1 MTQKTVL
8 TLLLFLATAFSSFAQ
23 NIVISGT
30 VHLERDDTAVALANV
45 IIQDMDGN
53 KVLGYGVTGEDGR
66 FRISLTTENRMLQL
80 VVTGFNIERKTIKI
94 ENKSQDISLSVE
106 YKEMALKESRIK
118 TNPIKSDGDT
128 TSYYVSM
135 FADSL
140 DRSIGDVL
148 RKMPAMSVDKNG
160 AIRYQGVPIDYFYVE
175 GMDLMG
181 NRYGIATNN
190 IRAQDIAVVE
200 VYENHQPIK
209 ILQNARA
216 GLEGSGKV
224 AVNLKLKQKAKG
236 AFIGSVEAGAGYSPL
251 MFEGEFVG
259 MFFTEKFQTLSSMKT
274 NNSGKDITSE
284 LEEQFDGL
292 KWMYPIPGV
301 YSPEIPDINQE
312 RFMDN
317 ATFASSLN
325 NLFKIGDDKI
335 LSVNGVYFHDSQAYK
350 DASTTR
356 YYLPSSNPIEIK
368 ETTGKNCKTDN
379 AEVRLKYTD
388 NNSRHYLTAVL
399 SAGMEWNRS
408 NGEVLTDGALI
419 SQDFKM
425 LANKSISNHF
435 NYSVSAGRD
444 KWFGVKTEIGYND
457 LPAELTI
464 NPAIYPEIF
473 GYNQLTGVS
482 AVQSYSAQ
490 RFNASVLP
498 NISMT
503 IARRWLLRVEAGP
516 TYYSQHM
523 KSLLGLDGA
532 EFVEDR
538 FRNDNDYQRWDIKAG
553 AGLSYRR
560 NSFQMGLSTD
570 LCYSTLDLTDNVRN
584 QNDSKSGLFV
594 RPNFFLMCS
603 IASGLKLELLSYYN
617 EDFAAFE
624 NNYAGYIMTDYRRIS
639 SRDGVLAENKDHR
652 HSLTLKYSEPLSGF
666 FASGNVQYWGRWA
679 NIMYGTEFI
688 GNLSN
693 IQSYAIDNE
702 SNGYTFA
709 GKISKYFDAV
719 SSTLDLGV
727 GFNEYWMTVLR
738 QGVLINTDTRAP
750 SVNFVCISNI
760 GKKIKTKYDLTYSH
774 SETIYD
780 DSSRPSPIDAL
791 HQKLSVEYQIVPRII
806 FKLSGEHYFNSAVA
820 SGSRHIPFLDS
831 SILYRTNKCDIT
843 LEARNILNT
852 TDYSY
857 SLISEA
863 TEFESNYRL
872 RQMSIMLKVR
882 FNIH

>member
-1 MTQKTVL
+1 MFKKRAL
-8 TLLLFLATAFSSFAQ
+8 TLLLFLAAAFSSFAQ
-23 NIVISGT
+23 INVISGT
-30 VHLERDDTAVALANV
+30 VHFEEHDTAVALANV
-45 IIQDMDGN
+45 IIRDMDGN
-53 KVLGYGVTGEDGR
+53 KVLGYGTTGDDGR
-66 FRISLTTENRMLQL
+66 FSISLTAENKMLQL
-80 VVTGFNIERKTIKI
+80 VVTGFNIDRKTIKI
-94 ENKSQDISLSVE
+94 ENKTQDISLSVR
-106 YKEMALKESRIK
+106 YKEMTLKESRIK
-118 TNPIKSDGDT
+118 TNPIKSGGDT

-209 ILQNARA
+209 ILQAARA
-216 GLEGSGKV
+216 SLEGSGKV
-224 AVNLKLKQKAKG
+224 AVNLKLKQKSKG
-236 AFIGSVEAGAGYSPL
+236 AFIGSVEAGAGCSPL

-259 MFFTEKFQTLSSMKT
+259 MFFTEKFQTLSSLKT

-292 KWMYPIPGV
+292 KWMSPIPGV

-317 ATFASSLN
+317 ATLASSLN

-356 YYLPSSNPIEIK
+356 YYLPSSSPIEIK
-368 ETTGKNCKTDN
+368 ETTGKYCKTDN
-379 AEVRLKYTD
+379 VEVRLKYTD
-388 NNSRHYLTAVL
+388 NNSRHFVTEAL
-399 SAGMEWNRS
+399 SAGMEWDRT
-408 NGEVLTDGALI
+408 NGEVLSEGALF
-419 SQDFKM
+419 SQNLKM
-425 LANKSISNHF
+425 LANKSISNQF
-435 NYSVSAGRD
+435 NYSVSAGND
-444 KWFGVKTEIGYND
+444 KWLGVRTEIGYND

-473 GYNQLTGVS
+473 GYNQQIGVS
-482 AVQSYSAQ
+482 TVQSYSAQ
-490 RFNASVLP
+490 RFNASFLP

-516 TYYSQHM
+516 TYYSQQM
-523 KSLLGLDGA
+523 KSLLGLDSA
-532 EFVEDR
+532 ESVEDR

-560 NSFQMGLSTD
+560 NSLQMGLSTD
-570 LCYSTLDLTDNVRN
+570 LYYSTINLTDKVRN

-594 RPNFFLMCS
+594 RPNFFLMYS
-603 IASGLKLELLSYYN
+603 ISSGLKLEFLSYYN

-639 SRDGVLAENKDHR
+639 SREGALAENKDHR

-666 FASGNVQYWGRWA
+666 FTCGNVQYWGRWS

-693 IQSYAIDNE
+693 IQSYAIDNK
-702 SNGYTFA
+702 SNGYSIT
-709 GKISKYFDAV
+709 GKISKYFDAL
-719 SSTLDLGV
+719 SSTFDLGT

-738 QGVLINTDTRAP
+738 QGVLINTDTKAP
-750 SVNFVCISNI
+750 SVNFACISNI
-760 GKKIKTKYDLTYSH
+760 GKKIKTKYDITYSH
-774 SETIYD
+774 FKTIYD
-780 DSSRPSPIDAL
+780 GSSSPSPIDAL
-791 HQKLSVEYQIVPRII
+791 HQILSAEYQIVPRVIL
-806 FKLSGEHYFNSAVA
+806 KMSGEHYFNSAVA
-820 SGSRHIPFLDS
+820 SGSRHIPFLDGS
-831 SILYRTNKCDIT
+831 LIYRAIKCDIN